1 MQPLGVRFRSTTPI
15 AKAWRTEATR
25 MSTKTGVT
33 VNNLSPEEQ
42 LTANIAWWLAQGIS
56 HPPHENAYGVLFMLG
71 SDGATEN
78 YRMQSFIREW
88 AAFGYAPAQS
98 LLAKVA
104 VKRLGI

>member
-1 MQPLGVRFRSTTPI
+1 
-15 AKAWRTEATR
+15 

-56 HPPHENAYGVLFMLG
+56 HPPYKTDEGVHFALG
-71 SDGATEN
+71 SGGTTEN

-88 AAFGYAPAQS
+88 AAFGYVPAQS
-98 LLAKVA
+98 LLAKAA

>member
-1 MQPLGVRFRSTTPI
+1 
-15 AKAWRTEATR
+15 
-25 MSTKTGVT
+25 MSTETKVT

-56 HPPHENAYGVLFMLG
+56 RLFCEADTGVLFVLDSNG
-71 SDGATEN
+71 EPAN

-88 AAFGYAPAQS
+88 AAFGYAPAQT

>member
-1 MQPLGVRFRSTTPI
+1 
-15 AKAWRTEATR
+15 
-25 MSTKTGVT
+25 MSTETGVM
-33 VNNLSPEEQ
+33 VNNLTPEEL

-56 HPPHENAYGVLFMLG
+56 RPPYEADTGVLFALG
-71 SDGATEN
+71 SDGEAAN

-88 AAFGYAPAQS
+88 AAFGYAPGQT

>member
-1 MQPLGVRFRSTTPI
+1 MSME
-15 AKAWRTEATR
+15 TE
-25 MSTKTGVT
+25 VT

-56 HPPHENAYGVLFMLG
+56 HPPYESGIGVIFALD
-71 SDGATEN
+71 SDGEPAN

-88 AAFGYAPAQS
+88 AVFGYAPAQT
-98 LLAKVA
+98 LLAKAA

>member
-1 MQPLGVRFRSTTPI
+1 
-15 AKAWRTEATR
+15 
-25 MSTKTGVT
+25 MSTETGVT
-33 VNNLSPEEQ
+33 VNNLSPEER

-56 HPPHENAYGVLFMLG
+56 RRPHEADTGVLFALD
-71 SDGATEN
+71 SDGESAN

-88 AAFGYAPAQS
+88 AAFGYAPAQT

>member
-1 MQPLGVRFRSTTPI
+1 
-15 AKAWRTEATR
+15 
-25 MSTKTGVT
+25 MSTETGVT

-56 HPPHENAYGVLFMLG
+56 RPPYEADSGVLFALD
-71 SDGATEN
+71 SDGTSTN

-88 AAFGYAPAQS
+88 AAFGYAPAQT

-104 VKRLGI
+104 VKRLSI

>member
-1 MQPLGVRFRSTTPI
+1 
-15 AKAWRTEATR
+15 

-42 LTANIAWWLAQGIS
+42 LTANSAWWLAQGIS
-56 HPPHENAYGVLFMLG
+56 RPPYEADTGVLFALD
-71 SDGATEN
+71 SDGEPAN

-88 AAFGYAPAQS
+88 AAFGYVPAQS

>member
-1 MQPLGVRFRSTTPI
+1 
-15 AKAWRTEATR
+15 
-25 MSTKTGVT
+25 MSTETGVT
-33 VNNLSPEEQ
+33 VNSLSPEEQ

-56 HPPHENAYGVLFMLG
+56 RPPYEADDGVHFALG
-71 SDGATEN
+71 SGGEPAN

-104 VKRLGI
+104 VKRLSI

>member
-1 MQPLGVRFRSTTPI
+1 
-15 AKAWRTEATR
+15 
-25 MSTKTGVT
+25 MSMETGVT

-42 LTANIAWWLAQGIS
+42 LTANSAWWLAQGIS
-56 HPPHENAYGVLFMLG
+56 HPPYESGDGVLFVLD
-71 SDGATEN
+71 SDGESAN

-88 AAFGYAPAQS
+88 AAFGYAPAQT

>member
-1 MQPLGVRFRSTTPI
+1 
-15 AKAWRTEATR
+15 
-25 MSTKTGVT
+25 MSTETGVKVT
-33 VNNLSPEEQ
+33 SLSPEEQ

-56 HPPHENAYGVLFMLG
+56 PPPNETDSGVLFVLD
-71 SDGATEN
+71 SDGKSTN

-88 AAFGYAPAQS
+88 AAFGYVPAQT

>member
-1 MQPLGVRFRSTTPI
+1 MG
-15 AKAWRTEATR
+15 TE
-25 MSTKTGVT
+25 TGVT

-56 HPPHENAYGVLFMLG
+56 RPSYEADDGAHFALG
-71 SDGATEN
+71 SGGGSAN

-104 VKRLGI
+104 VKRLSI